1 MNYKILVT
9 GANGQLGYELKKIL
23 SLDSSYELYFTDAD
37 TLDITDSNS
46 VNDFFKNLKID
57 FIINA
62 AAYTAV
68 DKAEI
73 EKDIAENVNVAAVK
87 NLAICAKNYNAKIIH
102 ISTDYVFDGKKS
114 FPYVETDETNPLGY
128 YGYSKLL
135 GEKEMISIAPH
146 GAIIR
151 TSWLYSTHGNNFV
164 KTIINKASIDNQN
177 LQVVYDQIGSPTYA
191 RDLANCINLMIK
203 NFDFDDIEIFH
214 FSNEGVAS
222 WYDFAHAI
230 LKICKIDKNIIPIET
245 PQINQLAD
253 RPKYSVMSKNK
264 IKSTLNINIPHWCD
278 SLIDM
283 LNNLNK

>member
-1 MNYKILVT
+1 MTYKILVT

-87 NLAICAKNYNAKIIH
+87 NLAICAKNYNSKMIH
-102 ISTDYVFDGKKS
+102 ISTDYVFDGNKS
-114 FPYVETDETNPLGY
+114 FPYIETDETHPLGY

-135 GEKEMISIAPH
+135 GERAMIDIAPK
-146 GAIIR
+146 GVIIR
-151 TSWLYSTHGNNFV
+151 TSWLYSTHGYNFV
-164 KTIINKASIDNQN
+164 KTIINKASMENQN
-177 LQVVYDQIGSPTYA
+177 LQVVYDQIGTPTYA
-191 RDLANCINLMIK
+191 RDLANCINLLIQ
-203 NFDFDDIEIFH
+203 NFDLDDLEIFH
-214 FSNEGVAS
+214 FSDEGVAS
-222 WYDFAHAI
+222 WYDFAYAI
-230 LKICKIDKNIIPIET
+230 LKISKIDKNIIPIET
-245 PQINQLAD
+245 QQIKQLAE

-264 IKSTLNINIPHWCD
+264 IKSALNINIPHWCD

-283 LNNLNK
+283 INNLNK

>member
-1 MNYKILVT
+1 MTYKILIT

-23 SLDSSYELYFTDAD
+23 STNSSYELYFTDID
-37 TLDITDSNS
+37 TLDITDSTAVSN
-46 VNDFFKNLKID
+46 FFKNLKID

-68 DKAEI
+68 DKAEL
-73 EKDIAENVNVAAVK
+73 EKDKAEKVNVTAVK
-87 NLAICAKNYNAKIIH
+87 NLAVYAKKYNSKMIH
-102 ISTDYVFDGKKS
+102 ISTDYVFNGNKS
-114 FPYVETDETNPLGY
+114 FPYVETDEAHPLGY

-135 GEKEMISIAPH
+135 GEKEMLAIAPH

-164 KTIINKASIDNQN
+164 KTIINKASVDNQK
-177 LQVVYDQIGSPTYA
+177 LQVVFDQIGTPTYA
-191 RDLANCINLMIK
+191 RDLANCINLLIQ
-203 NFDFDDIEIFH
+203 NFDLDDLEIFH

-230 LKICKIDKNIIPIET
+230 LKISKIDKNIIPIET
-245 PQINQLAD
+245 QQIKQLAE

-264 IKSTLNINIPHWCD
+264 IKSTLNITIPHWCD

-283 LNNLNK
+283 INNLK